1 MKKKKNMSKKMF
13 RKIQNAYEIL
23 SDEEKRCLFDRN
35 YYVNE
40 EHFFY
45 DGYFNTNDED
55 YMRNLLTMNK
65 LKAFRLAQKQL
76 RQAEGGKYDK
86 PEYWASFILLDD

>member
-23 SDEEKRCLFDRN
+23 SDEEKRCLYDRN

-65 LKAFRLAQKQL
+65 
-76 RQAEGGKYDK
+76 EIINDEICGGGENKTVVKYK
-86 PEYWASFILLDD
+86 KF